1 MTVAQCGSCL
11 KKPPPHEKTI
21 SLMHYEE
28 KSRYL
33 ITSLKLSSN
42 YPASRLMGNLMAERL
57 SKEQDHP
64 ELIIP
69 VPLHPTRYRSRGF
82 NQAIEIARPISKALG
97 IPMDWHSIQRI
108 INTGTQT
115 KLDAKERHK
124 NLRGAF
130 QLKKPITAKHIVIID
145 DVITTGSTVTEV
157 AKVLK
162 KAGVKKIEV
171 WSFARA

>member
-1 MTVAQCGSCL
+1 
-11 KKPPPHEKTI
+11 
-21 SLMHYEE
+21 MHYEE

-57 SKEQDHP
+57 SKEQKHP

-82 NQAIEIARPISKALG
+82 NQATEIARPISKVLNIA
-97 IPMDWHSIQRI
+97 IDRHSIQRI
-108 INTGTQT
+108 IDTGTQT
-115 KLDAKERHK
+115 KLHAKERHK

-130 QLKKPITAKHIVIID
+130 QLKKPIAANHVAIID
-145 DVITTGSTVTEV
+145 DVITTGSTVTEL
-157 AKVLK
+157 AKTLK
-162 KAGVKKIEV
+162 KSGIEEIEV